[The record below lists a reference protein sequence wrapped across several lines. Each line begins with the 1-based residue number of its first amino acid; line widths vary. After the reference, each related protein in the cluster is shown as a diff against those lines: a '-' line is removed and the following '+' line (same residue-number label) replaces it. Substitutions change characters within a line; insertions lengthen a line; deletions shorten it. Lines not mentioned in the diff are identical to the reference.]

1 MNLRACALL
10 VGFMAFT
17 HSLEATPRT
26 WMSPHVS
33 VQGTISAG
41 RLGEEVACSAPVLG
55 VRRRSVVAI
64 AAPYQNG
71 GRGAVHLY
79 DPAAISEPFQIL
91 VPPVNEA
98 SSGFG
103 SVLGFVDDVNG
114 DQIEDLIVAAPGAS
128 SQTGG
133 VLYAFISTL
142 DGEMLRYVQCGSL
155 SGAYGFGERIQA
167 IRVAGG
173 ASDVHFVVG
182 VPAESRIVG
191 YRLTIENQGICSITE
206 GNSFVVS
213 GDAATRFGDS
223 LAQVKGALS
232 DGAYLA
238 RLAVSASQVG
248 TEGEVS
254 VFEAVGGALSPTSL
268 MAGESQQPSRG
279 VSGAS
284 IGARY
289 NSELFVVGN
298 PNEASGRGQVAVY
311 AVSDLTAGPRCT
323 QSKPL
328 SESSSAFGRV
338 VSHLGESFAG
348 LVGAGRIAVAAT
360 QSEQATG
367 GAVGLFGVDKA
378 VCSDLFEINNC
389 ESDPFQEQGS
399 AVVGGQECQTEQG
412 GAIRHLIIVGAPG
425 WSGGQGRVD
434 LYLEGS
440 EGAVPAECQAVL
452 AEGAVPTA
460 TPGVGDLKSVQPTI
474 EPDVTLAVSIVTVS
488 PAESPDYS
496 ATGLPSDP
504 VTITPS
510 VSPTATSPVEITPSQ
525 SPTAMPTSQQTVTG
539 DTSDEPPLWYSPTPT
554 GAKTPDAGGTSE
566 QIQDGAPI
574 QVFPGASGLPTPEV
588 EQRADQVVVKMPVVQ
603 PVLLAASKKRAVTT
617 LVKKRRVSKR
627 LAHTMVADPANLA
640 VTYIVSYVQVFSQA
654 RFTLIQSAHADDGKK
669 KRSTKIRRIRS
680 RSNQVTLARLQP
692 GATYRVSYQI
702 EISLKKQRLVLG
714 VTEASA
720 PSTFVYAGS

>member
-10 VGFMAFT
+10 VAFMAFT

-33 VQGTISAG
+33 VRGTIAAG

-55 VRRRSVVAI
+55 QRRRSVIAI
-64 AAPYQNG
+64 AAPYQNR

-79 DPAAISEPFQIL
+79 DPASISAPFQIV

-103 SVLGFVDDVNG
+103 SALEFIDDVNG
-114 DQIEDLIVAAPGAS
+114 DQIDDLIVAAPGAS

-142 DGEMLRYVQCGSL
+142 EGESLRYVQCGSL
-155 SGAYGFGERIQA
+155 GGASGFGERIQS

-182 VPAESRIVG
+182 VPAESRITG
-191 YRLTIENQGICSITE
+191 YRLAVENQDNCSITE
-206 GNSFVVS
+206 GNSFLVS

-223 LAQVKGALS
+223 LGQVKGSLS
-232 DGAYLA
+232 DGAYPA
-238 RLAVSASQVG
+238 RVVASAPQVSTS
-248 TEGEVS
+248 GEVS
-254 VFEAVGGALSPTSL
+254 VLEAVGGALSTASL
-268 MAGESQQPSRG
+268 IAGESQQPSQG

-284 IGARY
+284 VGARY

-311 AVSDLTAGPRCT
+311 VASELAAGPRCT

-338 VSHLGESFAG
+338 VSHLGESFAA
-348 LVGAGRIAVAAT
+348 LVGTGRIAVAAT

-367 GAVGLFGVDKA
+367 GAVGLFGVDQS
-378 VCSDLFEINNC
+378 VCSNIVEINNC

-399 AVVGGQECQTEQG
+399 AVVGGGECQTEHG
-412 GAIRHLIIVGAPG
+412 GVIRHLLVVGAPG
-425 WSGGQGRVD
+425 WSDGQGRVD

-440 EGAVPAECQAVL
+440 EGATPVECQAAL
-452 AEGAVPTA
+452 IEGAVPTA
-460 TPGVGDLKSVQPTI
+460 TPGVGDVASVQPTT
-474 EPDVTLAVSIVTVS
+474 EPDIAPAVPIVIVS
-488 PAESPDYS
+488 PAGSPDYS

-504 VTITPS
+504 VAIAPS
-510 VSPTATSPVEITPSQ
+510 VSPTETSPVEITPSQ
-525 SPTAMPTSQQTVTG
+525 SPTATPTSRQTVTG
-539 DTSDEPPLWYSPTPT
+539 DTSDEPPLRYSPTPT
-554 GAKTPDAGGTSE
+554 GVKTPDVGGTSE
-566 QIQDGAPI
+566 HIQGGAPI

-603 PVLLAASKKRAVTT
+603 PVLSAASKKRAVTT

-640 VTYIVSYVQVFSQA
+640 VTYIVSYVQVPSQA
-654 RFTLIQSAHADDGKK
+654 RFTFIQSAHADDGQK

-680 RSNQVTLARLQP
+680 RSNQITLARLQP